1 MIKMGESTLN
11 KNIRIFCFTN
21 MSLLKKVLLVYLLI
35 GVTWP
40 QSITQASNKYLP
52 DSIFSQLAQHPEA
65 ISDYATEELTSNI
78 DKNEIILLCNIISS
92 LNASRISR
100 DIIKQHYFPLCRNII
115 KSFYDQ
121 SETFQVATHHRTF
134 KSLHMVES
142 DDNST
147 GRQIIIRFVNY
158 QHLLMSIK
166 GLPWDNIITPLSY
179 GDMRMIE
186 NFIWGDS
193 RYMDKLDPIPQK
205 IIDDVETLFNEK
217 ISSLENDLYRLL
229 RTRSQDTDFLIDNA
243 QVLIKASTYLSQYQ
257 VGLATGT
264 ILGAYISHGK
274 KLEMLEVIDQAF
286 RQRLGNELWH
296 KLKPIIDYK
305 ITGSMEVGKLKDFQQ
320 YRDSLLAQHV
330 EFAKYYPHK
339 CPSEMKKGIVYDQY
353 DNKYYEALNY
363 LFVTFVNDQLY
374 PDISLHPKI
383 FNSIGCNSNEEFLRL
398 YTMETLKRYYNN
410 GDSKMWGNIEK
421 IRKYIENASEYP
433 TDIILHIVECYASI
447 NAPSA
452 MKLIRHSS
460 LESWLNKQIEKGQ
473 PNELLLDAVSVI
485 VYVYASLYNELHYSK
500 ILEYIKWT
508 EENIELIVNSKDKII
523 YNIASA
529 LSLMEKY
536 KESNIWISKI
546 CVDKSEYN
554 QELYRLLLKNYYE
567 LDETKNAIKVASK
580 MKSFSYEDILCY
592 YIAKLREEEKSD
604 WNFLLSTFTTSL
616 SNDFNQFLFMNPDD
630 QEWSLLVTKHR
641 LNKLLFDMDISI
653 WIKDELKE
661 NYDSLF
667 KQCFAAM
674 YYNYALASK
683 GAILRSNKKMR
694 ELVLNNMPTE
704 QAQYYQQALDF
715 EDDAN
720 IDDCLNYRIEKYTS
734 EQLKAILL
742 DYVRKNATNI
752 LPQFDYNMVRNQLQP
767 EDIAIEII
775 QNSKFDSH
783 YNAILIRKDWK
794 FPKIISLLQSEKIDK
809 GQLLWQQ
816 LMPFLEGV
824 KRIYISL
831 DGEYNFENIEL
842 AKDSTGLCM
851 TDNYKIYRVST
862 TLYIPKDIYISDIK
876 HSVLYGNLKYAD
888 WEDSIKENR
897 DRGAISDSWLPLDD
911 TKDEL
916 EKIAEI
922 LSNKKILSKLYEKE
936 KGDKASFKTLNRQ
949 NIELLHL
956 ATHGFFNSEKEAN
969 EDISAMKRSGIVL
982 SNSAYDLTYKK
993 QSGTLFANEISN
1005 MDLNFV
1011 KLLVLSACE
1020 TANGEIGDDGVFGL
1034 QRGFKQAGVGCIIM
1048 SLKKVNSKMT
1058 TELMTEFYSSF
1069 AKGESVR
1076 DAFRYAQKQIATKYK
1091 IDDWKSFVVLD

>member
-1 MIKMGESTLN
+1 
-11 KNIRIFCFTN
+11 
-21 MSLLKKVLLVYLLI
+21 MSLLKKTLLVYFLI
-35 GVTWP
+35 GLSCP
-40 QSITQASNKYLP
+40 QSKTLANNKHFP
-52 DSIFSQLAQHPEA
+52 DSILTQLTQHPES
-65 ISDYATEELTSNI
+65 ISDYATEELTSNV
-78 DKNEIILLCNIISS
+78 DKNEIIQLCTIVSS
-92 LNASRISR
+92 LNVSRISR

-115 KSFYDQ
+115 KSFYNQ
-121 SETFQVATHHRTF
+121 SETFQAATHHRTF

-147 GRQIIIRFVNY
+147 GRQIIVRFINY

-166 GLPWDNIITPLSY
+166 GLPWDNIITPLYY

-193 RYMDKLDPIPQK
+193 RYMDRLDPIPPQN
-205 IIDDVETLFNEK
+205 IDDVETLFNEK

-229 RTRSQDTDFLIDNA
+229 QTRSHDTDFLIDNA

-257 VGLATGT
+257 AGLAIGT
-264 ILGAYISHGK
+264 ICGAYISQGK
-274 KLEMLEVIDQAF
+274 ELEMLEVIDQEF
-286 RQRLGNELWH
+286 GQRLGNELWH
-296 KLKPIIDYK
+296 KLKPIFDYK

-320 YRDSLLAQHV
+320 YRDSLLAQHI

-339 CPSEMKKGIVYDQY
+339 CPSEIKKGIVYDQY
-353 DNKYYEALNY
+353 NNKYYEALDY
-363 LFVTFVNDQLY
+363 IFATFVNDQLY
-374 PDISLHPKI
+374 SDNSLNSQI
-383 FNSIGCNSNEEFLRL
+383 FKSVGCNSNEEFLRL
-398 YTMETLKRYYNN
+398 YTMETLKRYYDNK
-410 GDSKMWGNIEK
+410 DFKMWGKIELMG
-421 IRKYIENASEYP
+421 KYIESASKYP
-433 TDIILHIVECYASI
+433 LDVALYIAECYAAV
-447 NAPSA
+447 NATKA
-452 MKLIRHSS
+452 LTFIRHSS
-460 LESWLNKQIEKGQ
+460 LDSWINIQIEKTS
-473 PNELLLDAVSVI
+473 PNRLLLDAVSVFA
-485 VYVYASLYNELHYSK
+485 YVYASLYNELRYPD
-500 ILEYIKWT
+500 IQRYIKWVGDYIDKF
-508 EENIELIVNSKDKII
+508 EGCKDGVI

-529 LSLMEKY
+529 LSLMGKY
-536 KESNIWISKI
+536 KESNAWISTI
-546 CVDKSEYN
+546 QVNNSEYN
-554 QELYRLLLKNYYE
+554 QELYRLLLKNHYE
-567 LDETKNAIKVASK
+567 LDETQNAINVASK
-580 MKSFSYEDILCY
+580 MTSFSYEDILHCF
-592 YIAKLREEEKSD
+592 ISQLKEGEKSD
-604 WNFLLSTFTTSL
+604 LNVLLSTFTTSL
-616 SNDFNQFLFMNPDD
+616 SNDLNEILFMSSED
-630 QEWSLLVTKHR
+630 QEWALSVTKR
-641 LNKLLFDMDISI
+641 RIEYLLSDIDISI
-653 WIKDELKE
+653 WIKDKFGEE
-661 NYDSLF
+661 YDSLF
-667 KQCFAAM
+667 KNYFAAI

-683 GAILRSNKKMR
+683 GALLRSNKIMR
-694 ELVLNNMPTE
+694 ELILNKMSPE
-704 QAQYYQQALDF
+704 QYQYFKHSLDF
-715 EDDAN
+715 EDDGIFKDELSYK
-720 IDDCLNYRIEKYTS
+720 IDKYTS
-734 EQLKAILL
+734 EKSKAIML
-742 DYVRKNATNI
+742 DYLRKDTTHV
-752 LPQFDYNMVRNQLQP
+752 LPQFDYNIVREQLLK

-775 QNSKFDSH
+775 RHNES
-783 YNAILIRKDWK
+783 YNAVLVRKDWK
-794 FPKIISLLQSEKIDK
+794 FPKFISLLESEKIDN

-831 DGEYNFENIEL
+831 DGKYNFENIEF

-851 TDNYKIYRVST
+851 IDNYKIYRVST
-862 TLYIPKDIYISDIK
+862 TLNIPKDIYISDIK

-888 WEDSIKENR
+888 WKDSIKENR

-916 EKIAEI
+916 ERIAEI

-936 KGDKASFKTLNRQ
+936 KGDKASFKALNRQ

-956 ATHGFFNSEKEAN
+956 ATHGFFNSEKEVN

-1076 DAFRYAQKQIATKYK
+1076 DAFRYAQKQIAAKYN
-1091 IDDWKSFVVLD
+1091 IDDWESFVVLD